1 MEREHLLKLLNEAEL
16 LLLDEEPSRREK
28 NLKDFEET
36 IQLLPSAADLTHA
49 AAGISQV
56 WLG

>member
-1 MEREHLLKLLNEAEL
+1 MERENLLKLLNEAEL

-49 AAGISQV
+49 AAGISQFS
-56 WLG
+56 